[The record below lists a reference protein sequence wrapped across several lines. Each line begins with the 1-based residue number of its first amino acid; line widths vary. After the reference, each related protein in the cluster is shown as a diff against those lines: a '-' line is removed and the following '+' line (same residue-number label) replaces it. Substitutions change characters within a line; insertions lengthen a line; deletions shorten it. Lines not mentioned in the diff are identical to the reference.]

1 MPCDLPSYNLANR
14 PSPLVNGQGHM
25 TVDKART
32 FNSIYSSIVG
42 TDQSEFSA
50 ATKIDGDLIDEPP
63 MLAMSPFYMDFVRMG
78 LITISKGSLA
88 SLLGRTATLA
98 DGSKITDIAAV
109 VLATGFDP
117 SPSISFLPKSVLDT
131 LSHSASH
138 PNLPLA
144 LGFHG
149 THHPSLPTLGFVG
162 FYRSPYWGV
171 MEMQARL
178 IERIWSAASSSTAL
192 SPALQQAFETD
203 GSLRGTLALREEPQ
217 RVSQFPMGDY
227 PFLMQEFGRAL
238 DIPIS
243 PPLGPTPPLANGK
256 SMDILTPARYSV
268 AKEDSRAEEVAK
280 NLASTHATA
289 ITGLRDARFVAGA
302 VFRSLLGEWRL
313 ERDITSRLP
322 SHPSGR
328 FIGTARF
335 LLREGTADG
344 RPASTTNPTNT
355 CPLTSATEQQ
365 PENGQNKEDGGKDQ
379 DLGLEYLYIEDGEFT
394 AAGPGGMRF
403 RATRRYVY
411 RYDEGRDALSA
422 WFVRVDDAA
431 RADYLFHELEFAVP
445 SSEAVDPSA
454 VASEAGRVPSGSGGG
469 PPPST
474 ERRGG
479 GKGPQRGWRARASH
493 LCVEDLYDVH
503 YEFNFR
509 AVNLRDWSLG
519 YTVKGP
525 KKDYSIQGVYTR
537 P

>member
-1 MPCDLPSYNLANR
+1 
-14 PSPLVNGQGHM
+14 M
-25 TVDKART
+25 TLDRART

-50 ATKIDGDLIDEPP
+50 ATKIDGDQMDEPP

-78 LITISKGSLA
+78 PITISKGSLA
-88 SLLGRTATLA
+88 SLSGRTATLV
-98 DGSKITDIAAV
+98 DGTVITDVAAV

-117 SPSISFLPKSVLDT
+117 SPSLSFLPSSVLDT
-131 LSHSASH
+131 LSHSSSH

-178 IERIWSAASSSTAL
+178 IERLWSAASTSTAL
-192 SPALQQAFETD
+192 APALKQALESD
-203 GSLRGTLALREEPQ
+203 ESLRGILALREEPR

-227 PFLMQEFGRAL
+227 PFLMQEFGCAL

-243 PPLGPTPPLANGK
+243 PPLGPTPLLANGK

-268 AKEDSRAEEVAK
+268 ARGGAQAEEVAK
-280 NLASTHATA
+280 SLASTHATA
-289 ITGLRDARFVAGA
+289 IAGLKDARFVAGA
-302 VFRSLLGEWRL
+302 VFRSLLGEWHL
-313 ERDITSRLP
+313 ERDIVSRLP

-328 FIGTARF
+328 FVGTARF
-335 LLREGTADG
+335 LLRDGTADG
-344 RPASTTNPTNT
+344 RPTSTTSGKACTLPSTT
-355 CPLTSATEQQ
+355 TE
-365 PENGQNKEDGGKDQ
+365 PDQNESNSQHQEQ

-394 AAGPGGMRF
+394 AAAPGGMRF

-411 RYDEGRDALSA
+411 RYDEGRDMLSA

-431 RADYLFHELEFAVP
+431 RADYLFHELAFAVP

-454 VASEAGRVPSGSGGG
+454 VAGEAGQVPSGGSA
-469 PPPST
+469 PST
-474 ERRGG
+474 KTGEGA
-479 GKGPQRGWRARASH
+479 QRGWRATASH
-493 LCVEDLYDVH
+493 LCVEDLYDVQ

-519 YTVKGP
+519 YTVRGP
-525 KKDYSIQGVYTR
+525 KKDYSISGVYTR